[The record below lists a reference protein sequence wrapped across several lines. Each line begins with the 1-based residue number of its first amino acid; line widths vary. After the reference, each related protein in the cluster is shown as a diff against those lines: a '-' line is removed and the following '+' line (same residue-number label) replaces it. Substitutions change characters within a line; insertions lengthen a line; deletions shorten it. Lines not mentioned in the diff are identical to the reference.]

1 MPTKDYILDNVAGY
15 KAENLYGFINKGL
28 VTFDELCNDT
38 NGEFNPKVRQELKRM
53 LEHGDDDEWASA
65 QAAHTIEAVQHYL
78 DTFAE
83 GKFRPEARALK
94 AQIEREQAD
103 AAAQESAEND
113 WDALDKND
121 IDALNDFVTNNPDS
135 VHAAEANQR
144 INDLLLDSIMDYDI
158 DTLIDEIKQ
167 ILNEEE
173 NTLSKNLNANI
184 ANKIRS
190 YIDNDYATKA
200 EFLDKLSEDCNLLN
214 ASAVKHLIDEH
225 IITIAD
231 LSGIGI
237 DKQFIKAML
246 NDQQTDDYTCIR
258 SLDRIHKQSTEVYF
272 WGIPSS
278 GKSCALG
285 AILSVAGSGKVAK
298 VMDADT
304 ASQGYGYMTY
314 LTSHFPQNGKVG
326 TLLGRTPVDAFYEM
340 GFDLTDDGNRTHPI
354 TCIDMAGELM
364 TCMFKS
370 NAGMRLEDGEL
381 NMLDTM
387 TKVLID
393 NRSTNRK
400 IHFFVIEYGGE
411 DRIYYGYHQD
421 VFLDGA
427 LSYIKDT
434 GIFKKET
441 DAIFIM
447 VTKVDKMKPV
457 TRDAIT
463 QYVKDNYLGFYNG
476 LDKICRDNEIN
487 GKRVEI
493 VAFSLGKVCFQS
505 YCKFDPKPAENVV
518 NIMLDHSA
526 SNRGG
531 KLGII
536 GKIFRG

>member
-15 KAENLYGFINKGL
+15 KAEDLYGFINKGL

-38 NGEFNPKVRQELKRM
+38 NGEFSPKVRQELKRM

-83 GKFRPEARALK
+83 GKFRPQARALK

-103 AAAQESAEND
+103 ASAQKSAESA
-113 WDALDKND
+113 WKALDKND
-121 IDALNDFVTNNPDS
+121 IDALNDFVASNPDS
-135 VHAAEANQR
+135 VHAAEATQR

-158 DTLIDEIKQ
+158 DTLIDEIKR
-167 ILNEEE
+167 ILNEAG
-173 NTLSKNLNANI
+173 TTASYKNDNI

-190 YIDNDYATKA
+190 YIDKRYATKA
-200 EFLDKLSEDCNLLN
+200 EFLDKLREDCNLLN
-214 ASAVKHLIDEH
+214 ASAIKHLIDEH

-246 NDQQTDDYTCIR
+246 SGWQTNSYTYTR

-285 AILSVAGSGKVAK
+285 AILSVAGSGRVAK

-314 LTSHFPQNGKVG
+314 LTSHFPQNGEVG
-326 TLLGRTPVDAFYEM
+326 TLLGGTPIDAFYEM
-340 GFDLTDDGNRTHPI
+340 GFDLTDESNRTHPI

-364 TCMFKS
+364 RCMYKS
-370 NAGMRLEDGEL
+370 NADMPLNDAEL

-400 IHFFVIEYGGE
+400 IHFFVIEYGCE
-411 DRIYYGYHQD
+411 DRIYDGYHQD
-421 VFLDGA
+421 VYLNGA

-463 QYVKDNYLGFYNG
+463 QYVKDKYLGFYKG
-476 LDKICRDNEIN
+476 LNKICEDNEIN
-487 GKRVEI
+487 GKKVEI

-505 YCKFDPKPAENVV
+505 YCKFDTKPAENVV
-518 NIMLDHSA
+518 DIMLKHSA

>member
-38 NGEFNPKVRQELKRM
+38 NGEFSPKVRQELKRM

-83 GKFRPEARALK
+83 GKFRPQARALK

-103 AAAQESAEND
+103 ASAQKSAESA
-113 WDALDKND
+113 WKALDKND

-135 VHAAEANQR
+135 VHAAEATQR

-158 DTLIDEIKQ
+158 DTLIDKIKQ
-167 ILNEEE
+167 ILNEAG
-173 NTLSKNLNANI
+173 TSASYKNDNI
-184 ANKIRS
+184 ANEIKS
-190 YIDNDYATKA
+190 YIKKRYATKA
-200 EFLDKLSEDCNLLN
+200 QFLDKLREDCNLLN

-237 DKQFIKAML
+237 GKQFIKAML
-246 NDQQTDDYTCIR
+246 TGLQTDSYTYTR

-314 LTSHFPQNGKVG
+314 LTSHFPQNGEVG
-326 TLLGRTPVDAFYEM
+326 TLLGGTPIDAFYEM
-340 GFDLTDDGNRTHPI
+340 GFDLTDESNRTHPI

-364 TCMFKS
+364 RCMYKS
-370 NAGMRLEDGEL
+370 NANMPLSDTDL

-411 DRIYYGYHQD
+411 ERIFDGYHQD
-421 VFLDGA
+421 VYLNGA

-447 VTKVDKMKPV
+447 VTKVDKMKHV

-463 QYVKDNYLGFYNG
+463 QYVKDNYEGFYNG
-476 LDKICRDNEIN
+476 LNKICEDNEIN
-487 GKRVEI
+487 GKKVEI

-505 YCKFDPKPAENVV
+505 YCKFDTKPAENVV
-518 NIMLDHSA
+518 DIMLKHSA
-526 SNRGG
+526 SNHGG

>member
-38 NGEFNPKVRQELKRM
+38 NGEFSPKVRQELKRM

-103 AAAQESAEND
+103 ASAQKSAESA
-113 WDALDKND
+113 WKALDKND
-121 IDALNDFVTNNPDS
+121 IDALNDFVASNPDS
-135 VHAAEANQR
+135 VHAAEATQR

-158 DTLIDEIKQ
+158 DTLIDEIKR
-167 ILNEEE
+167 ILNEAG
-173 NTLSKNLNANI
+173 TTASYKNDNI

-190 YIDNDYATKA
+190 YIDKRYATKA
-200 EFLDKLSEDCNLLN
+200 EFLDKLREDCNLLN
-214 ASAVKHLIDEH
+214 ASAIKHLIDEH

-246 NDQQTDDYTCIR
+246 SGWQTNSYTYTR

-285 AILSVAGSGKVAK
+285 AILSVAGSGRVAK

-314 LTSHFPQNGKVG
+314 LTSHFPQNGEVG
-326 TLLGRTPVDAFYEM
+326 TLLGGTPIDAFYEM
-340 GFDLTDDGNRTHPI
+340 GFDLTDESNRTHPI

-364 TCMFKS
+364 RCMYKRDANMQLS
-370 NAGMRLEDGEL
+370 DTDL

-411 DRIYYGYHQD
+411 DRIFDGYHQD
-421 VFLDGA
+421 VYLKGA
-427 LSYIKDT
+427 LSYIKNT

-447 VTKVDKMKPV
+447 VTKVDKMKHV

-463 QYVKDNYLGFYNG
+463 QYVKDKYMGFYNG
-476 LDKICRDNEIN
+476 LNKICEDNEIN
-487 GKRVEI
+487 GKKVEI

-505 YCKFDPKPAENVV
+505 YCKFDTKPAENVV
-518 NIMLDHSA
+518 DIMLNHSA

>member
-15 KAENLYGFINKGL
+15 KAETLYGFINKGL

-38 NGEFNPKVRQELKRM
+38 NGEFSPKVRQELKRM

-83 GKFRPEARALK
+83 GKFRPQARALK

-103 AAAQESAEND
+103 ASAQKSAESA
-113 WDALDKND
+113 WKALDKND

-135 VHAAEANQR
+135 VHAAEATQR

-158 DTLIDEIKQ
+158 DTLIDKIKQ
-167 ILNEEE
+167 ILNEAG
-173 NTLSKNLNANI
+173 TSASYKNDNI
-184 ANKIRS
+184 ANEIKS
-190 YIDNDYATKA
+190 YIKKRYATKA
-200 EFLDKLSEDCNLLN
+200 QFLDKLREDCNLLN

-237 DKQFIKAML
+237 GKQFIKAML
-246 NDQQTDDYTCIR
+246 TGLQTDSYTYTR

-314 LTSHFPQNGKVG
+314 LTSHFPQNGEVG
-326 TLLGRTPVDAFYEM
+326 TLLGGTPIDAFYEM
-340 GFDLTDDGNRTHPI
+340 GFDLTDESNRTHPI

-364 TCMFKS
+364 RCMYKS
-370 NAGMRLEDGEL
+370 NANMPLSDTDL

-411 DRIYYGYHQD
+411 DRIFDGYHQD
-421 VFLDGA
+421 VYLNGA

-447 VTKVDKMKPV
+447 VTKVDKMKHV

-463 QYVKDNYLGFYNG
+463 QYVKDNYEGFYNG
-476 LDKICRDNEIN
+476 LNKICEDNEIN
-487 GKRVEI
+487 GKKVEI

-505 YCKFDPKPAENVV
+505 YCKFDTKPAENVV
-518 NIMLDHSA
+518 DIMLKHSA
-526 SNRGG
+526 SNHGG

>member
-38 NGEFNPKVRQELKRM
+38 NGEFSPKVRQELKRM

-83 GKFRPEARALK
+83 GKFRPQARALK

-103 AAAQESAEND
+103 ASAQKSAESA
-113 WDALDKND
+113 WKALDKND

-167 ILNEEE
+167 ILNVAGTTASYK
-173 NTLSKNLNANI
+173 NTNI
-184 ANKIRS
+184 ASKIRD
-190 YIDNDYATKA
+190 YIDKGYATKA
-200 EFLDKLSEDCNLLN
+200 EFLDKLKEDCNMLN

-231 LSGIGI
+231 LSSIGI

-246 NDQQTDDYTCIR
+246 TGLQTNSYSYTR

-285 AILSVAGSGKVAK
+285 AILSVAGSGRVAK

-314 LTSHFPQNGKVG
+314 LTSHFPQNGEVG
-326 TLLGRTPVDAFYEM
+326 TLLGGTPIDAFYEM
-340 GFDLTDDGNRTHPI
+340 GFDLTDDDNRTHPI

-364 TCMFKS
+364 RCMYKS
-370 NAGMRLEDGEL
+370 NANMSLKDAEL

-411 DRIYYGYHQD
+411 DRIFDGYHQD
-421 VFLDGA
+421 VYLDGA

-447 VTKVDKMKPV
+447 VTKVDKMKHV

-487 GKRVEI
+487 GKKVEI
-493 VAFSLGKVCFQS
+493 LAFSLGKVCFQS
-505 YCKFDPKPAENVV
+505 YCKFDTKAAENVV

-536 GKIFRG
+536 GNLFRG

>member
-15 KAENLYGFINKGL
+15 KAEDLYGFINKGL

-38 NGEFNPKVRQELKRM
+38 NGEFCPKVRQELKRM

-103 AAAQESAEND
+103 AAAQESTESAWE
-113 WDALDKND
+113 ALDKND

-135 VHAAEANQR
+135 VHAAEATQR

-158 DTLIDEIKQ
+158 DTLIDKIKR
-167 ILNEEE
+167 ILNEAG
-173 NTLSKNLNANI
+173 TSASYKNDNI
-184 ANKIRS
+184 ANEIKS
-190 YIDNDYATKA
+190 YIKKRYATKA
-200 EFLDKLSEDCNLLN
+200 QFLDKLREDCNLLN

-237 DKQFIKAML
+237 GKQFIKAML
-246 NDQQTDDYTCIR
+246 TGLQTDSYTYTR

-314 LTSHFPQNGKVG
+314 LTSHFPQNGEVG
-326 TLLGRTPVDAFYEM
+326 TLLGGTPIDAFYEM
-340 GFDLTDDGNRTHPI
+340 GFDLTDESNRTHPI

-364 TCMFKS
+364 RCMYKS
-370 NAGMRLEDGEL
+370 NANMPLSDTDL

-411 DRIYYGYHQD
+411 DRIFDGYHQD
-421 VFLDGA
+421 VYLNGA

-447 VTKVDKMKPV
+447 VTKVDKMKHV

-463 QYVKDNYLGFYNG
+463 QYVKDNYEGFYNG
-476 LDKICRDNEIN
+476 LNKICKDNEIN
-487 GKRVEI
+487 GKKVEI

-505 YCKFDPKPAENVV
+505 YCKFDTKPAENVV
-518 NIMLDHSA
+518 DIMLKHSA
-526 SNRGG
+526 SNHGG

>member
-1 MPTKDYILDNVAGY
+1 MPTKDNILDNVAGY
-15 KAENLYGFINKGL
+15 KAEDLYGFINKGL

-38 NGEFNPKVRQELKRM
+38 NGEFSPKVRQELKRM
-53 LEHGDDDEWASA
+53 LEHGDDDEWANA

-78 DTFAE
+78 DTFAN

-103 AAAQESAEND
+103 AAAQESTESAWN
-113 WDALDKND
+113 ALDKND

-167 ILNEEE
+167 ILNDEK
-173 NTLSKNLNANI
+173 TTASYKNANI
-184 ANKIRS
+184 ASKIRD
-190 YIDNDYATKA
+190 YIDKGYATKA
-200 EFLDKLSEDCNLLN
+200 EFLDKLKEDCNLLN
-214 ASAVKHLIDEH
+214 ASAVKHLIDNEH
-225 IITIAD
+225 LITYAD

-237 DKQFIKAML
+237 GKQFIKAMQ
-246 NDQQTDDYTCIR
+246 NGQQTDNYTNIR
-258 SLDRIHKQSTEVYF
+258 NLDRIHKQSTEVYF

-285 AILSVAGSGKVAK
+285 AILSVAGSGRVAK

-314 LTSHFPQNGKVG
+314 LTSHFPQNGEVG
-326 TLLGRTPVDAFYEM
+326 TLLGRTPVEAFYEM
-340 GFDLTDDGNRTHPI
+340 GFDLTDEGNRTHPI

-364 TCMFKS
+364 NCMFKS
-370 NAGMRLEDGEL
+370 NADMPLEEKQL

-411 DRIYYGYHQD
+411 DRIYDGYHQD
-421 VFLDGA
+421 VFLKGA

-447 VTKVDKMKPV
+447 VTKVDKMKHV

-463 QYVKDNYLGFYNG
+463 QYVKDNYLGFYNV

-487 GKRVEI
+487 GKKVEI
-493 VAFSLGKVCFQS
+493 LAFSLGKVCFQN

-531 KLGII
+531 KSGFIS
-536 GKIFRG
+536 KILRG

>member
-38 NGEFNPKVRQELKRM
+38 NGEFSPKVRQELKRM

-83 GKFRPEARALK
+83 GKFRPQARALK

-103 AAAQESAEND
+103 ASAQKSAESA
-113 WDALDKND
+113 WKALDKND

-135 VHAAEANQR
+135 VHAAEATQR

-158 DTLIDEIKQ
+158 DTLIDKIKQ
-167 ILNEEE
+167 ILNEAG
-173 NTLSKNLNANI
+173 TSASYKNANI
-184 ANKIRS
+184 ANEIKS
-190 YIDNDYATKA
+190 YIKKDYATKT
-200 EFLDKLSEDCNLLN
+200 EFLDKLREDCNLLN

-246 NDQQTDDYTCIR
+246 TGLQTDSYTYTR

-285 AILSVAGSGKVAK
+285 GILSVAGSGKVAK

-314 LTSHFPQNGKVG
+314 LTSHFPQNGEVG
-326 TLLGRTPVDAFYEM
+326 TLLGGTPIDAFYEM
-340 GFDLTDDGNRTHPI
+340 GFDLTDESNRTHPI

-364 TCMFKS
+364 RCMYKS
-370 NAGMRLEDGEL
+370 NANMPLSDTDL

-411 DRIYYGYHQD
+411 DRIFDGYHQD
-421 VFLDGA
+421 VYLNGA

-447 VTKVDKMKPV
+447 VTKVDKMKHV

-463 QYVKDNYLGFYNG
+463 QYVKDNYKGFYNG
-476 LDKICRDNEIN
+476 LNKICEGNEIN
-487 GKRVEI
+487 GKKVEI

-505 YCKFDPKPAENVV
+505 YCKFDTKPAENVV
-518 NIMLDHSA
+518 DIMLKHSA
-526 SNRGG
+526 SNHGG